1 MADQLTVVSP
11 NQKFV
16 VWGNNIGVA
25 YTSESVTADDNMPQT
40 TSFTKDGDE
49 AEIRDAEGEVQ
60 TFVCYNKRQTL
71 DIEVIPTGGTVAAA
85 KGNNLCPAKGS
96 LVTVTDL
103 SSGGHS
109 ELADTWICI
118 NASQSG
124 SNTSEV
130 RISMSLRQY
139 AVAVATATT

>member
-1 MADQLTVVSP
+1 MADQLTTSTK
-11 NQKFV
+11 QLV
-16 VWGNNIGVA
+16 VWGTNIGVA
-25 YTSESVTADDNMPQT
+25 YTTGGIGTADNLPQSS
-40 TSFTKDGDE
+40 SFTKDGDE

-109 ELADTWICI
+109 ELVDTWICI

-139 AVAVATATT
+139 AAAVATATA